1 MNQIK
6 TILVGVD
13 FSECSRCALEQAV
26 RLARCNDAR
35 LSVIHV
41 VDASAPDLSPAEFQ
55 AELDELRRV
64 NREHAIR
71 RLAEWTREAGAPIEH
86 SREVMNGTPLDVLL
100 EQSRSRHA
108 DLLVLGI
115 TGDSLLPYG
124 AGTLA
129 TKCLRKSATKV
140 LLVKQ
145 THPRPFRRIVACVDF
160 SETSKEVVKHALR
173 VAGQDQAELHFLHVF
188 QAEWNNWSSRDLL
201 ASLPDFEKNYRAIL
215 ESNLRQFAA
224 VPPETTALYSV
235 AQAKTHGHGIAEYCR
250 SLDADL
256 VVIGNRGQTTLKYI
270 LLGSTVERLLRE
282 IPCSVLVVR
291 PPPGVGSALARGADA
306 AAGDREA
313 VIQAG
318 QSEQDRATPV
328 GAASGDKKPEAIH
341 PPIPSRL

>member
-13 FSECSRCALEQAV
+13 FSECSRCALEQAA
-26 RLARCNDAR
+26 RLARWNDAR

-41 VDASAPDLSPAEFQ
+41 VDASARENSLTQLQP
-55 AELDELRRV
+55 ELDEWRRL

-71 RLAEWTREAGAPIEH
+71 RLADWAREAGAPDGH
-86 SREVMNGTPLDVLL
+86 TREVMNGVPLDVLL
-100 EQSRSRHA
+100 HESRSRHA

-129 TKCLRKSATKV
+129 TKCLRKTATKV

-173 VAGQDQAELHFLHVF
+173 VAGQDPAELHFLHVF
-188 QAEWNNWSSRDLL
+188 QTEWNNWSSPDRLS
-201 ASLPDFEKNYRAIL
+201 AFADFEKGCSALL
-215 ESNLRQFAA
+215 EGNLRQFAE
-224 VPPETTALYSV
+224 VPPENPAFYTVT
-235 AQAKTHGHGIAEYCR
+235 QAKTHGHGIAEYCR
-250 SLDADL
+250 SVDADL
-256 VVIGNRGQTTLKYI
+256 VVLGTRGRTTLKYI
-270 LLGSTVERLLRE
+270 LLGSTVERLLKE

-291 PPPGVGSALARGADA
+291 PPPGA
-306 AAGDREA
+306 
-313 VIQAG
+313 
-318 QSEQDRATPV
+318 
-328 GAASGDKKPEAIH
+328 GAAVARQAEAAPHVLEQTGI
-341 PPIPSRL
+341 